1 MPVKKTT
8 TKKTTKK
15 AAVLKKKVKVTSKK
29 PATAK
34 PLAKKVSP
42 AAKITTAKK
51 KMEPVSAKTM
61 SAKLTKVM
69 SKLSSAAI
77 AKPSLK
83 KLDAKKL
90 LKPLIFLLILTC
102 VYLLKDEIIVAS
114 VNGRP
119 VTRWALIH
127 NLEQQ
132 SASTVLENMTL
143 QMLVEQELKKAGITV
158 TDEEMETELSNIE
171 EQLAAQGQNLDDL
184 LAAQGMTRQ
193 SVKKQLA
200 LTKGM
205 EKLLA
210 DQVTVT
216 DEEIADYFTQNKDY
230 FGENATLEDLKANIT
245 EQLKQEKLATEE
257 QNWFAEIKK
266 NANINY
272 FKFDPNTNL

>member
-1 MPVKKTT
+1 MRCDADHSLFIEFFRIYGGTT
-8 TKKTTKK
+8 
-15 AAVLKKKVKVTSKK
+15 SQ
-29 PATAK
+29 
-34 PLAKKVSP
+34 
-42 AAKITTAKK
+42 ICRG
-51 KMEPVSAKTM
+51 
-61 SAKLTKVM
+61 
-69 SKLSSAAI
+69 
-77 AKPSLK
+77 
-83 KLDAKKL
+83 
-90 LKPLIFLLILTC
+90 FLH
-102 VYLLKDEIIVAS
+102 KDEIIVAS

-119 VTRWALIH
+119 VTRWALIR

-230 FGENATLEDLKANIT
+230 FAEGATLDDLKADIT